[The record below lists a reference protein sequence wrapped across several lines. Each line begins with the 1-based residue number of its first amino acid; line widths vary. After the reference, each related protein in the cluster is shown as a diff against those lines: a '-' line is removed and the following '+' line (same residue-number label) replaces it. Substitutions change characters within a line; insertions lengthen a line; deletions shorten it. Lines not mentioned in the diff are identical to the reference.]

1 MEVKV
6 VADVLLIDLDKVLV
20 TFQVA
25 EPANPAGARLTVVII
40 VQLLY
45 TRLSAFLP
53 HDRSSLNQNRTY
65 IVVMT
70 SLNLSA
76 IGFEFLSG

>member
-25 EPANPAGARLTVVII
+25 EPANPASARLTVVII

-45 TRLSAFLP
+45 TRSSAFP
-53 HDRSSLNQNRTY
+53 PDRSTFNQNPTY

>member
-45 TRLSAFLP
+45 TRFPEIHCAKE
-53 HDRSSLNQNRTY
+53 
-65 IVVMT
+65 
-70 SLNLSA
+70 
-76 IGFEFLSG
+76 G